1 VTLIG
6 SNVPRW
12 VLRHGSKGYLT
23 DDCSDALQFCAHA
36 KDARHF
42 FAKRNAEKLANTYGL
57 EVLDTPITSQPSA
70 LCEGGC
76 MNDQK
81 KLERQE
87 QFRRLDN
94 WLLDLH
100 RNHKFY
106 ALLLAVGVAIVL
118 AGLSWVLKVSLTWL
132 AHLVSQ

>member
-57 EVLDTPITSQPSA
+57 EVLEYPNYIATKRA
-70 LCEGGC
+70 LRRRVHER
-76 MNDQK
+76 QK
-81 KLERQE
+81 KLGASR
-87 QFRRLDN
+87 
-94 WLLDLH
+94 
-100 RNHKFY
+100 
-106 ALLLAVGVAIVL
+106 AVFAD
-118 AGLSWVLKVSLTWL
+118 
-132 AHLVSQ
+132 